1 MSYIEVF
8 PNNRKLSLQ
17 GHRPR
22 VISDNDFKYPKFVKT
37 RLELLNCIHYKLART
52 KLTSKAYRV
61 AIYLYQ
67 RMNNK
72 RPFKVYPSRGTS
84 ADEIGISPATFDRA
98 VIELFNEGILYNQ
111 RSLKGGV
118 TFYFFP
124 VTEELFNKANWRED
138 TPHQHDDDTP
148 HQHSDD
154 TYDNKQ
160 SKTDDTPTQHTDDN
174 PTQHDDDTSP
184 QHDDD
189 LTSSLNS
196 STNEVHITG
205 TAIDDLDHQN
215 TQPSDEVEYSDEEIE
230 ENKRKIK
237 EATNGA
243 VKNSNPEYVKEKEK
257 NQSFGF
263 KQFRKFWLKQEE
275 QLSND
280 GVTEWLRKRDTLTD
294 IQVEAV
300 GLAWYE
306 TNDLKETAKVFEGLA
321 R

>member
-1 MSYIEVF
+1 MSGVEVF
-8 PNNRKLSLQ
+8 PKTGKLSLK

-22 VISDNDFKYPKFVKT
+22 VISDNVFKYPKFIKT

-52 KLTSKAYRV
+52 KLTPNAYRV

-72 RPFKVYPSRGTS
+72 RPFNVHPSRGTS
-84 ADEIGISPATFDRA
+84 ANDIGISPATFDRA
-98 VIELFNEGILYNQ
+98 ITQLFNEGVLYNQ

-154 TYDNKQ
+154 TYKNKQ
-160 SKTDDTPTQHTDDN
+160 SKTDDTPIQHTDDT

-189 LTSSLNS
+189 LTSSFTN
-196 STNEVHITG
+196 STNEVHITD
-205 TAIDDLDHQN
+205 TAKDDLNHQN
-215 TQPSDEVEYSDEEIE
+215 TQPSKEVEYSDEEIE
-230 ENKRKIK
+230 ENKRKIR

-243 VKNSNPEYVKEKEK
+243 VKNSNPEYVREKEK
-257 NQSFGF
+257 NQSFNA
-263 KQFRKFWLKQEE
+263 KQYWKFIWKQPNDLSGDRENEFFLVLESLSEE
-275 QLSND
+275 Q
-280 GVTEWLRKRDTLTD
+280 
-294 IQVEAV
+294 
-300 GLAWYE
+300 
-306 TNDLKETAKVFEGLA
+306 KEEIGKFYYKNKDNQKTRQFAIGLA

>member
-1 MSYIEVF
+1 MSGVEVF
-8 PNNRKLSLQ
+8 PKTGKLSLQ
-17 GHRPR
+17 GTRPR

-37 RLELLNCIHYKLART
+37 RLELLNCIHYKLSRT
-52 KLTSKAYRV
+52 KLTPNAYRV
-61 AIYLYQ
+61 ALYLYQ

-72 RPFKVYPSRGTS
+72 RPFNVHPSRGTS
-84 ADEIGISPATFDRA
+84 ANDIGISPATFDRA
-98 VIELFNEGILYNQ
+98 ITKLFNEGILYNQ

-154 TYDNKQ
+154 TYKNKQ
-160 SKTDDTPTQHTDDN
+160 SKTDDTPIQHTDDT

-189 LTSSLNS
+189 LTSSFTN
-196 STNEVHITG
+196 STNEVHITD
-205 TAIDDLDHQN
+205 TAKDDLNHQN
-215 TQPSDEVEYSDEEIE
+215 TQPSKEVEYSDEEIE
-230 ENKRKIK
+230 ENIRKIK

-243 VKNSNPEYVKEKEK
+243 VKNSNPEYVREKEK
-257 NQSFGF
+257 NQSFGH
-263 KQFRKFWLKQEE
+263 KQFRNYWLNQKE

-280 GVTEWLRKRDTLTD
+280 GVTEWLIKRDTLSD
-294 IQVEAV
+294 KHVEAV
-300 GLAWYE
+300 GLAWFE
-306 TNDLKETAKVFEGLA
+306 TKDLKETAKVFEGLA